1 MNLQPRS
8 ESITVQQEFLFQ
20 TAGLVHKVGNVTLD
34 GAAFEGTVKAGTA
47 VQVPSKNA
55 KAVPYATATLG
66 TGRVYVTTTD
76 VVVGTQ
82 DVQVG
87 ALEEAY
93 LRADRISGVADV
105 AVFVADSDYRF
116 KVR

>member
-8 ESITVQQEFLFQ
+8 EQITVQQEFLHQ
-20 TAGLVHKVGNVTLD
+20 TAGLIFKVGNVTLD
-34 GAAFEGTVKAGTA
+34 GSAFEGTVKAGTA

-55 KAVPYATATLG
+55 KAVPYNTTTLG
-66 TGRVYVTTTD
+66 TGIVYLTTTD
-76 VVVGTQ
+76 VIVGTA

-93 LRADRISGVADV
+93 VRADRISGVADT
-105 AVFVADSDYRF
+105 AVFATDSDNRF